1 MTLIVH
7 SSLKSLGRVV
17 GGPASVIL
25 ALEEVVG
32 ESGNIVMP
40 TQTEHLC
47 DPSVYGKNY
56 SEEELQFIRDHM
68 PIYYP
73 DLTHT
78 SFMGVIPETFR
89 KQEGVLRS
97 SHPHVSFAAWGR
109 DARKIIENHS
119 LDYALSDQ
127 SPLGRIYE
135 LGGYIL
141 LLGAPTDSNSSLHLA
156 EYKQNNSFVQ
166 PVVWDVKMWADGKEK
181 WVTYQDINNDSDD
194 FNKIFD
200 DFNKETNYVLE
211 GRVGEAT
218 CYLIPQKE
226 MVDYA
231 VDWMNKNR
239 S

>member
-1 MTLIVH
+1 M
-7 SSLKSLGRVV
+7 
-17 GGPASVIL
+17 
-25 ALEEVVG
+25 
-32 ESGNIVMP
+32 
-40 TQTEHLC
+40 
-47 DPSVYGKNY
+47 
-56 SEEELQFIRDHM
+56 
-68 PIYYP
+68 
-73 DLTHT
+73 
-78 SFMGVIPETFR
+78 
-89 KQEGVLRS
+89 
-97 SHPHVSFAAWGR
+97 SFAAWGR

-166 PVVWDVKMWADGKEK
+166 PVVWDVKMRADGKEK